1 MRIDIEFRAKQGK
14 IIQHFPIRYGLTD
27 WIYGLVHCSFGGSF
41 FTYISNINDE
51 KMETETY
58 AVESNTVCQFT
69 GLKDKNGKKI
79 FENDIV
85 KCGYGIG
92 KVIFHCGSFMV
103 EWISDKEANME
114 LLNSRKGIYTRSD
127 DELFEIIGNT
137 FDNPE
142 LLSV

>member
-1 MRIDIEFRAKQGK
+1 MRRDIEFRAKQSK
-14 IIQHFPIRYGLTD
+14 IIQHFPIRYALTD
-27 WIYGLVHCSFGGSF
+27 WIYGLVHCSLDGSF

-51 KMETETY
+51 KMETETFN
-58 AVESNTVCQFT
+58 VESTTVCEYT

-85 KCGYGIG
+85 KCNYGIG
-92 KVIFHCGSFMV
+92 KVIFHKGSFMV

-114 LLNSRKGIYTRSD
+114 LLNSRKGIYARTD
-127 DELFEIIGNT
+127 DELFEVIGNT

-142 LLSV
+142 LVI